1 MATRRSMSTRPTILA
16 SEVGR
21 ATASR
26 AHADREN
33 GIKLGARIRDA
44 RERAGLPIV
53 EVAKRSGYSLGYIS
67 QVERD
72 LANPTLGTLK
82 RIADAL
88 NVPLPSFFVG
98 NLGEVADTATREE
111 TEGPSVARVVR
122 SDRRKGLLYPG
133 SHIHHQLLSPDLH
146 GRLEAIWV
154 SAPRGTGSGDEPY
167 VHEGEEVG
175 IVLRGSVECRIGTEV
190 FRLGTGDAITL
201 QSTTTHSW
209 HNVGED
215 ELEMIWV
222 STPPTF

>member
-1 MATRRSMSTRPTILA
+1 V
-16 SEVGR
+16 VGR

-26 AHADREN
+26 AHTDREN
-33 GIKLGARIRDA
+33 GVKLGARIRNA
-44 RERAGLPIV
+44 RERAGLTIV

-88 NVPLPSFFVG
+88 HVPLPSFFAG
-98 NLGEVADTATREE
+98 SPAELPEAATRQE

-122 SDRRKGLLYPG
+122 GDRRKGLLYPG

-175 IVLRGSVECRIGTEV
+175 IVLRGSAECRIGTEV
-190 FRLGTGDAITL
+190 LRLGIGDAVTF
-201 QSTTTHSW
+201 QSTTAHSW

-222 STPPTF
+222 ATPPTF